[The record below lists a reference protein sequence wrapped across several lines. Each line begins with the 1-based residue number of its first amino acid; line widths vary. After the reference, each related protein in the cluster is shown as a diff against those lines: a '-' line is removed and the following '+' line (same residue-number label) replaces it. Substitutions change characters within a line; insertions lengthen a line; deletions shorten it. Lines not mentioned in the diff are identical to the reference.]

1 MDVEAY
7 RSCTRRVADWLASQV
22 TANGT
27 IGDELDLI
35 AYYHAPNLLAVTGHS
50 TEAQRIAGFLSK
62 DALAPDGD
70 FRYQGAK
77 GTIIKPSMQWNY
89 INGWLIWG
97 LSRLGRFDVSEPA
110 ARFLERFQD
119 VSTGGF
125 LTAADPERGFRP
137 VLDAVDMGST
147 CAAALGMIYSG
158 RWYSA
163 VRAGEFLLGALR
175 RQPRADEAFFCRFR
189 SDGEAETDFPE
200 GERYVSVVRYSEP
213 KQAYWY
219 FGFAAR
225 ILALLFRATTRP
237 EFLEGSLA
245 YVSRFDRCHQDR
257 FEHWANDKIA
267 WASAAL
273 YQITGEK
280 AHRERVGRIF
290 NPIVAAQRTD
300 AFWHW
305 KAFFESYEAQPKG
318 IGIELAL
325 EFAFLLD
332 EIVSEIESRPAAQAP
347 HIR

>member
-50 TEAQRIAGFLSK
+50 TEAQRIAGFLANE
-62 DALAPDGD
+62 ALAPDGD

-77 GTIIKPSMQWNY
+77 GKIIQPSMQWNY

-119 VSTGGF
+119 ESTGGF

-158 RWYSA
+158 RWYAA

-189 SDGEAETDFPE
+189 SDGEALTDFPE
-200 GERYVSVVRYSEP
+200 GEAYVSVVRYAEP

-237 EFLEGSLA
+237 EFLEGALG

-305 KAFFESYEAQPKG
+305 KAFFETYEAQPKG